1 MIMVPGFLLKRLYVK
16 RSLRNSHIG
25 FEFQLK
31 NNLGSGYAQKMWPLT
46 LDDAELP
53 IDSTYFS
60 LKGQES
66 SFAEVSADTPFTLPM
81 NKVITVRVAGVKL
94 HPGVR
99 KIEIAFDVPGL
110 GTLRF
115 SFNDI
120 AADE

>member
-1 MIMVPGFLLKRLYVK
+1 MVPGFLLKRLYVK
-16 RSLRNSHIG
+16 KSLRNSHIG
-25 FEFQLK
+25 FDFQLK
-31 NNLGSGYAQKMWPLT
+31 NNLGSGYAQKLWPLK
-46 LDDAELP
+46 LDGVELP

-81 NKVITVRVAGVKL
+81 NEAITVQVTGVKL
-94 HPGVR
+94 KPGVR
-99 KIEIAFDVPGL
+99 KIEMAFDVPGL

-120 AADE
+120 ATDE